1 MGRNRYK
8 LKKNIT
14 KKKMRTKRNTRR
26 KRTKTHKRRKHGGD
40 LDEISISSISPN
52 VNSMERTQ
60 IRDFDDISEDEL
72 RQDIEE
78 SLPNLDLSNIS
89 YETEPGENLSINYS
103 IEDSN
108 LDSSTLNEGH
118 TDIENQDSDM
128 LNITPFQQNESIP
141 FSPNI
146 SVIEPNGDN
155 NTTEIEL
162 DGGRRKLRRKNKTHK
177 HKKRRYRKITRSKR
191 T

>member
-26 KRTKTHKRRKHGGD
+26 KRTKTHKRRKHGGN

-162 DGGRRKLRRKNKTHK
+162 DGGRRKLRRKNKTRK

-191 T
+191 A

>member
-162 DGGRRKLRRKNKTHK
+162 DGGRIKLRRKNKTHK

>member
-26 KRTKTHKRRKHGGD
+26 KRTKTHKRRKHGGN

-89 YETEPGENLSINYS
+89 YETEPGENLSTNYS
-103 IEDSN
+103 IGDSN

-118 TDIENQDSDM
+118 TDIEIQDSDI
-128 LNITPFQQNESIP
+128 LNITPFPPNESIP
-141 FSPNI
+141 FSPNV
-146 SVIEPNGDN
+146 SMIETNGDN

-162 DGGRRKLRRKNKTHK
+162 DGGRRKLRRKNKTRK

-191 T
+191 A